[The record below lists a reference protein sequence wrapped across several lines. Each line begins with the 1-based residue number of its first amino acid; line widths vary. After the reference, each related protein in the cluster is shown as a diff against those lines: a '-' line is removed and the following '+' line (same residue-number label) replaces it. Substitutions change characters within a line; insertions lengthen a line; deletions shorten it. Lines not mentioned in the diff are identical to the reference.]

1 MVEGTCREDTSC
13 ATQKNAA
20 ESTPIEDTLCIV
32 AVLACP
38 SALLRLLEAKGTP
51 LEVLSIVV
59 VVVPKESRF
68 TLVRCQTSRVSRQ
81 PISFSPA
88 LRSFLLLLAACS

>member
-1 MVEGTCREDTSC
+1 LVEGTCKEDTSC

-20 ESTPIEDTLCIV
+20 ESTPIEEMLYIV
-32 AVLACP
+32 AILA

-59 VVVPKESRF
+59 VVVPMPRKRARVE
-68 TLVRCQTSRVSRQ
+68 VRCQTTND
-81 PISFSPA
+81 
-88 LRSFLLLLAACS
+88 